1 MNKLINLLNN
11 SLLLVFIMYGLPDS
25 GDGERRIRRRSQVNR
40 NSNCVSILDSTSVCV
55 VVWRQP
61 RLRRI
66 HLPGS
71 WFQHHIVNEVRVVA
85 LPGRLRRSVCAF
97 SHSAYKLISLIL
109 TTDEFTNHLHLNG
122 CLHLRWP
129 RAHPRPSASP
139 TSSRSALR
147 CSRWAVAP
155 RRTCLRPLLKQQR

>member
-1 MNKLINLLNN
+1 
-11 SLLLVFIMYGLPDS
+11 MYGLPDS

-40 NSNCVSILDSTSVCV
+40 NSNCVSILDSTRVRV

-85 LPGRLRRSVCAF
+85 LPGLFSVVLSVLSRSVF
-97 SHSAYKLISLIL
+97 GSIVITVHSQIRKQRERERGETLTFKAHGEIEVRRAIKSL
-109 TTDEFTNHLHLNG
+109 G
-122 CLHLRWP
+122 R
-129 RAHPRPSASP
+129 
-139 TSSRSALR
+139 
-147 CSRWAVAP
+147 
-155 RRTCLRPLLKQQR
+155 